1 MQQKYNIC
9 SWMLTRFVSAFF
21 ENRILLSELLN
32 EILDLLKTAVQ
43 TILSEK
49 NMNMRKKIFDVHQ
62 TELSPLSS
70 AILSI
75 SLCILSVGSLCIS

>member
-49 NMNMRKKIFDVHQ
+49 KYESRKIFFDVH
-62 TELSPLSS
+62 P
-70 AILSI
+70 IGF
-75 SLCILSVGSLCIS
+75 SL

>member
-49 NMNMRKKIFDVHQ
+49 NMNRGKNFLMYIKRNNLPFH
-62 TELSPLSS
+62 PLSFRF
-70 AILSI
+70 LYVF
-75 SLCILSVGSLCIS
+75 CR

>member
-1 MQQKYNIC
+1 MQQKYNIY

-32 EILDLLKTAVQ
+32 EILDLLKTAGQ

-49 NMNMRKKIFDVHQ
+49 NMNRGKNFLMYIKRNYLPFH
-62 TELSPLSS
+62 PLSFRF
-70 AILSI
+70 LYVF
-75 SLCILSVGSLCIS
+75 CR

>member
-9 SWMLTRFVSAFF
+9 SWMLTHFVSAFF

-49 NMNMRKKIFDVHQ
+49 KY
-62 TELSPLSS
+62 E
-70 AILSI
+70 
-75 SLCILSVGSLCIS
+75 

>member
-1 MQQKYNIC
+1 
-9 SWMLTRFVSAFF
+9 MLTRFVSAFF

-49 NMNMRKKIFDVHQ
+49 NMNRGKNFLMYIKRNYLPFH
-62 TELSPLSS
+62 PLSFRF
-70 AILSI
+70 LYVF
-75 SLCILSVGSLCIS
+75 CR